1 MGLAG
6 IPLVFSVF
14 TLGIRCRGTV
24 TLRPRPSLYVGR
36 FMLFY
41 ELHSS
46 FFHLQNV
53 LIQICSVRMY
63 CVELYYRFCD
73 VVSISTAKWTPYRS
87 ALLLWD
93 SGILI
98 LTLFTSDKGGGK
110 CVCSRLSVCLS
121 VCLLARLLKNAW
133 MDLDEIL
140 RVDKFRDMDELINF
154 WPRSGSQSGLRNR
167 IYTGFLRR

>member
-46 FFHLQNV
+46 FFSSTECADTNMLCKNV
-53 LIQICSVRMY
+53 LRGIV
-63 CVELYYRFCD
+63 L
-73 VVSISTAKWTPYRS
+73 SI
-87 ALLLWD
+87 L
-93 SGILI
+93 
-98 LTLFTSDKGGGK
+98 
-110 CVCSRLSVCLS
+110 
-121 VCLLARLLKNAW
+121 
-133 MDLDEIL
+133 
-140 RVDKFRDMDELINF
+140 
-154 WPRSGSQSGLRNR
+154 
-167 IYTGFLRR
+167 